1 MKGTR
6 KESKFYDL
14 NSPAS
19 SNFQEKTRDAKAG
32 NKLPRSRKFVR
43 NSIGLKRGRKM
54 DLVTTDSE

>member
-19 SNFQEKTRDAKAG
+19 SNFQEKTRDTRAG
-32 NKLPRSRKFVR
+32 NELPRSRK
-43 NSIGLKRGRKM
+43 SAAKLIGYKRGRKM
-54 DLVTTDSE
+54 DLATTDSE